1 MPAAYNKTNQSPIP
15 NPQSP
20 NMTEEQYKGLAA
32 QLRQPHGE
40 FGLQVGNNMNVGNV
54 HINKKTIELL
64 DLSANDRVLEIG
76 MGNGFFVK
84 DLFSVEPSI
93 HYTGLDFSP
102 LMIEEANKLNQA
114 FMQEGKVNFHL
125 GSADALPFEEDSF
138 TKIFTINTLYFWE
151 DPVKI
156 LAELHRVLKTDGELF
171 ISIRPKEIMQHYP
184 FVKYGF
190 AMYTKEEAAAL
201 LEKNGFQVIA
211 AIETDEPEQQIGE
224 IKIQVKSLV
233 IRGCRC

>member
-1 MPAAYNKTNQSPIP
+1 
-15 NPQSP
+15 
-20 NMTEEQYKGLAA
+20 MTEEQYQSLAA

-64 DLSANDRVLEIG
+64 ELSPNDQVLEIG
-76 MGNGFFVK
+76 MGNGFFIK

-93 HYTGLDFSP
+93 LYTGLDFSP
-102 LMIEEANKLNQA
+102 LMIEEASRNNVEWIK
-114 FMQEGKVNFHL
+114 EGKVNFHL
-125 GSADALPFEEDSF
+125 GSADSMPFDDHTF

-151 DPVKI
+151 DPAKI
-156 LAELHRVLKTDGELF
+156 LAELHRLLKTDGELF
-171 ISIRPKEIMQHYP
+171 ISIRPKEIMQYYP

-190 AMYTKEEAAAL
+190 AMYTMAEVATL

-211 AIETDEPEQQIGE
+211 GIESNEPDQTIGE
-224 IKIQVKSLV
+224 VTIQVKNVVVRATSTKNYTPV
-233 IRGCRC
+233 

>member
-1 MPAAYNKTNQSPIP
+1 
-15 NPQSP
+15 
-20 NMTEEQYKGLAA
+20 MTEEQYQSLAA

-64 DLSANDRVLEIG
+64 ELSANDQVLEIG

-93 HYTGLDFSP
+93 DYTGLDFSP
-102 LMIEEANKLNQA
+102 LMVEEANRMNHEFVEA
-114 FMQEGKVNFHL
+114 GKVRFHL

-151 DPVKI
+151 DPARI
-156 LAELHRVLKTDGELF
+156 LAELYRVLKKDGELF
-171 ISIRPKEIMQHYP
+171 ISIRPREVMQHYP
-184 FVKYGF
+184 FVRYGF
-190 AMYTKEEAAAL
+190 AMYTREEVAAL